1 MGGPGILLA
10 KAEIGAVQAVLN
22 GLLILFISLLLG
34 KTLWV
39 LASPDEAVARS
50 VVVPATTANVSNTVA
65 REQFDKS
72 ILSSEN
78 PFSYTDLPIS
88 EGFLEQA
95 PETDLNLVLKGVRH
109 STSDGESAAYV
120 TLPDGQ
126 DAFLSVGDEI
136 LDNVR
141 IERILLDQIM
151 IRRNGALESLGLHS
165 DEERAILDYT
175 DPTLEAGYAVLNG
188 GNNANNRSE
197 LGQHLAHG
205 RSEQTIQTEISDP
218 AALLT
223 AVNFSPVLED
233 EQQIGYKVSS
243 RGDAQ
248 LMRDVGFQSGDI
260 IQSINSRSVSRF
272 NDRELADTLAF
283 SQRLRFGVLR
293 DANLLQIIVV
303 VKEV

>member
-1 MGGPGILLA
+1 MGGPAILSA
-10 KAEIGAVQAVLN
+10 KAGIGAVQAVLN

-39 LASPDEAVARS
+39 LASPNGAVARS
-50 VVVPATTANVSNTVA
+50 VVVPAASANISSTAA
-65 REQFDKS
+65 RAPIDKS

-78 PFSYTDLPIS
+78 PFSYTDLPIG
-88 EGFLEQA
+88 EDFLEQA
-95 PETDLNLVLKGVRH
+95 PETDLNVVLKGVRH

-126 DAFLSVGDEI
+126 DAFLSIGDEI
-136 LDNVR
+136 LDNVY
-141 IERILLDQIM
+141 IERILLNQIM
-151 IRRNGALESLGLHS
+151 IRRNGALESLGLDS
-165 DEERAILDYT
+165 DEERAILDYA
-175 DPTLEAGYAVLNG
+175 DPEAEADYAVLSSG
-188 GNNANNRSE
+188 TNANSRSE
-197 LGQHLAHG
+197 RGQRLARG

-248 LMRDVGFQSGDI
+248 LMRDVGFQPGDI
-260 IQSINSRSVSRF
+260 IQSINSRAVSNF
-272 NDRELADTLAF
+272 NDRELADTLSF

-293 DANLLQIIVV
+293 DTNLLQIIVV